1 MFAVAQCP
9 EPGPLGLEGRGNGGD
24 EKQHPRKNLPWLEKF
39 RPNQNFFMCV
49 TQTDFSFSES

>member
-24 EKQHPRKNLPWLEKF
+24 KKQHPRKNLPWLEKF
-39 RPNQNFFMCV
+39 RPNKNIFLCV
-49 TQTDFSFSES
+49 